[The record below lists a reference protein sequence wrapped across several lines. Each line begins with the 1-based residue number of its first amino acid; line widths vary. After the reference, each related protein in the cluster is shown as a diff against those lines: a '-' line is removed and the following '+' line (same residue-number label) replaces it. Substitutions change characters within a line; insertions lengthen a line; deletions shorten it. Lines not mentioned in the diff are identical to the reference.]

1 MLKFYLA
8 VLLIISG
15 LSIVYASD
23 EKLSTVKLG
32 ILNYTIT
39 AEIADTATTRMTGLM
54 HRTHLPEDSGMLFV
68 FPVAGMH
75 CMWMKDTIISLS
87 VAFLNEAGEIINFAD
102 MIPTTHTAHCAM
114 RTAKYAL
121 EMNSGWF
128 EQKKI
133 NAGDKVLGISNVD
146 SK

>member
-1 MLKFYLA
+1 MLKFCLA

-15 LSIVYASD
+15 SNIAHASD

-32 ILNYTIT
+32 ILNYAIMV
-39 AEIADTATTRMTGLM
+39 EVADTAATRMTGLM

-75 CMWMKDTIISLS
+75 CMWMKDTIIPLS
-87 VAFLNEAGEIINFAD
+87 VAFLNEAGEIISFAD
-102 MIPTTHTAHCAM
+102 MIPATHTTHCAM